1 MESPKKL
8 NIFFLAS
15 WYPSRINRSLGIF
28 IRRHAEAISLNHK
41 LTVVHAVADEAMK
54 EGEFRLDRKEVN
66 PNLHEVVLY
75 YGKAETGLRI
85 FRSWKNWKLLQKHL
99 DFALMKA
106 VEHEGKPDL
115 LHLQVIWP
123 FGSAALRFVR
133 KHRIPLITTEHWT
146 GYQPEDG
153 RYRGRMMKAMTRK
166 VIRKSQTVITVSE
179 QLHKAMLQCGLKGN
193 YAVVSNVVNTEQF
206 RFKHQPSEHGV
217 IRFIHVSS
225 LDEAQKNVTGLIRAF
240 AAAKKQ
246 HSAMQL
252 TIVGSGNDEAFIKRF
267 SNEMGLTTRGVDFKP
282 FADAEAL
289 NELFAQS
296 DALVLNSRY
305 ENQPVVMLEAFVC
318 GLPVIAPSVG
328 GIPEWVNADRG
339 ILFPPGNAEALTA
352 AMLEFTRNPG
362 NWSGSGIAAFA
373 AENVSPA
380 AIAEAHDRIYAYFAG

>member
-1 MESPKKL
+1 MESRKKL

-28 IRRHAEAISLNHK
+28 IRRHAEAVSLLHK
-41 LTVVHAVADEAMK
+41 VTVVHAVADEAMK

-66 PNLHEVVLY
+66 ANLHEVVLY
-75 YGKAETGLRI
+75 YGKAEGGLRI
-85 FRSWKNWKLLQKHL
+85 LRSWKNWKLMQKHL

-106 VEHEGKPDL
+106 LEHEGKPDL
-115 LHLQVIWP
+115 LHLQVVWP
-123 FGSAALRFVR
+123 FGAAALRFTR
-133 KHRIPLITTEHWT
+133 KHKIPLITTEHWT

-153 RYRGRMMKAMTRK
+153 RYRGRMMKALTRK

-179 QLHKAMLQCGLKGN
+179 QLHKAMLQCGLKGK
-193 YAVVSNVVNTEQF
+193 YAVVSNVVNTAQF
-206 RFKHQPSEHGV
+206 RLNRQASDQG
-217 IRFIHVSS
+217 ISRFIHVSS
-225 LDEAQKNVTGLIRAF
+225 LDDAQKNVTGLIRAF

-246 HSAMQL
+246 HPAMQL

-267 SNEMGLTTRGVDFKP
+267 SNEMGLTTRGVEFKP
-282 FADAEAL
+282 FADAETL
-289 NELFAQS
+289 NTLFSHS

-318 GLPVIAPSVG
+318 GLPVIAPAVG
-328 GIPEWVNADRG
+328 GIPEWVSSERG
-339 ILFPPGNAEALTA
+339 ILFPAGNDEALRA
-352 AMLEFTRNPG
+352 AMLEFAQKPEIWR
-362 NWSGSGIAAFA
+362 SAEIASFA